1 MKTSYTTLKL
11 FAGYILVLLLMLL
24 SSSANGQS
32 PCVKRCKSVCV
43 VQFNAEFNEA
53 NKVPWINKIKDAKNI
68 YIDISTDTKA
78 IDKYKIVNIPTII
91 IFNNGKEV
99 ARYQANIM
107 MQIVVLQKEIQD
119 KVYEILTN
127 SDKVQ

>member
-32 PCVKRCKSVCV
+32 TCVARRGITV
-43 VQFNAEFNEA
+43 VQFNAEFNDA
-53 NKVPWINKIKDAKNI
+53 NKVPWVNKIKDAKNI

-91 IFNNGKEV
+91 IFNNRKEV

>member
-53 NKVPWINKIKDAKNI
+53 NKVPWINKIKDAKYI

-91 IFNNGKEV
+91 IFNNRKEV

>member
-1 MKTSYTTLKL
+1 MKTGYTTLKL
-11 FAGYILVLLLMLL
+11 FIGYILVLLLMLL

-32 PCVKRCKSVCV
+32 TCVDSGVCV
-43 VQFNAEFNEA
+43 VQFNADFNKA
-53 NKVPWINKIKDAKNI
+53 NKVPWVNKIKNAKYI

-78 IDKYKIVNIPTII
+78 IDKYKIENIPTII

-99 ARYQANIM
+99 TRYQANIM

-119 KVYEILTN
+119 KVYEILT
-127 SDKVQ
+127 KGGK

>member
-1 MKTSYTTLKL
+1 MKTSYATLKL

-24 SSSANGQS
+24 ASSANGQS
-32 PCVKRCKSVCV
+32 VTKGNDILV
-43 VQFNAEFNEA
+43 VQFNSDFNKA
-53 NKVPWINKIKDAKNI
+53 NNVTWINKIKDAKNI

-107 MQIVVLQKEIQD
+107 MQTETTLKEVQTKIN
-119 KVYEILTN
+119 KILM
-127 SDKVQ
+127 DAF